1 MYQLPAYVFCAI
13 MCVCQPLQPFVHIWD
28 SNTLVTLQQIGLGTF
43 ERGVGSV
50 AFSNS
55 VSIASHYAFFPVE
68 TQQTGRIERAV
79 HMCKEFKI
87 SKKNQ

>member
-1 MYQLPAYVFCAI
+1 MHQLPAYVFCAL

-55 VSIASHYAFFPVE
+55 VSIASHFAFFPVE
-68 TQQTGRIERAV
+68 TQQTERIEGCSHVQR
-79 HMCKEFKI
+79 I
-87 SKKNQ
+87 